1 MFKTSS
7 NSDIVMRKEVIITDW
22 DGVLQMIDKAWCYLI
37 KTQKEILEPWFNYEL
52 LESYG
57 TKDFITSLFNRK
69 EYYLNDWLL
78 RDDVEDIPREVF
90 RFFMGLYTEC
100 DFFYDGCDWLAM
112 MEVLSGMSRQNC
124 VSEIIILTHVP
135 YKNKRDYRKEK
146 LFRELIQPV
155 SSKFKLVQL
164 HTSES
169 KADWI
174 KNNKPNFTIFIDDRA
189 DIIKEVT
196 NKNKIKDKM
205 IYMPIYGYNKHL
217 LDDEDYIVEL
227 TRRGCILYGYAVQ
240 VIPGKDEK
248 DNKERFNKDS
258 MDLYSHL
265 NDYMNKKSRK
275 DFEEMNRFK
284 F

>member
-1 MFKTSS
+1 MFRTKS
-7 NSDIVMRKEVIITDW
+7 NEEIVMRKELIITDW

-37 KTQKEILEPWFNYEL
+37 KTQKDILEPWLNYEL

-57 TKDFITSLFNRK
+57 TKKFITDLFSRDK
-69 EYYLNDWLL
+69 YYLNDWLL
-78 RDDVEDIPREVF
+78 KDNVKELPKDVF

-112 MEVLSGMSRQNC
+112 MEVLVGMSRQNC

-146 LFRELIQPV
+146 IFKELIEPI
-155 SSKFKLVQL
+155 SNKFKLVQL

-174 KNNKPNFTIFIDDRA
+174 KNNKPDFTIFIDDRA

-196 NKNKIKDKM
+196 SKNNVTDKM
-205 IYMPIYGYNKHL
+205 IYMPIYGYNSYL
-217 LDDEDYIVEL
+217 LEDEKYIDEL
-227 TRRGCILYGYAVQ
+227 TRRNCILYGYAVQ

-248 DNKERFNKDS
+248 DNNEKFNREAT
-258 MDLYSHL
+258 DLYTKL
-265 NDYMNKKSRK
+265 NNFMNKKSK
-275 DFEEMNRFK
+275 EQFEEENRFK